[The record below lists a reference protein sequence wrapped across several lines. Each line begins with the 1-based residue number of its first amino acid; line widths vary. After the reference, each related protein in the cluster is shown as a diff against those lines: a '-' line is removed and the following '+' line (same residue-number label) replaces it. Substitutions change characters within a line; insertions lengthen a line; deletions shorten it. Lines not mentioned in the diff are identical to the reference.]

1 MAWENHHCSIKISI
15 DSPFTQSCV
24 NKSTVILLKAYS
36 IDREAIATAF
46 QFTIGSVREMIATDQ
61 WNKIVCTKYLTVHI
75 ISAIQQ

>member
-1 MAWENHHCSIKISI
+1 MSVKILRI
-15 DSPFTQSCV
+15 FVEFPF
-24 NKSTVILLKAYS
+24 LAYS

-46 QFTIGSVREMIATDQ
+46 HFSKGSVREMIATDQ